1 MANMEHCFMNKG
13 TEFVRTENIKG
24 FEFRIR
30 TLTNSETGEV
40 IKAEIVRKV
49 EDGKVV
55 VEYGNSLKAEVVRA
69 TIGLG
74 GTFEGKSYQ
83 KKNEGWEFKDENGN
97 LIPVT
102 FDNVDMLDRE
112 IINRINE
119 VMNELDAD
127 WKNRREAYLKN

>member
-1 MANMEHCFMNKG
+1 MTKMEHYFMDKG

-49 EDGKVV
+49 ENGRIV

-74 GTFEGKSYQ
+74 GTYEGKSYQ
-83 KKNEGWEFKDENGN
+83 KKNEGWEFKDEKENS
-97 LIPVT
+97 IPVT

-119 VMNELDAD
+119 IMNELDED
-127 WKNRREAYLKN
+127 WRNRREAYLKN